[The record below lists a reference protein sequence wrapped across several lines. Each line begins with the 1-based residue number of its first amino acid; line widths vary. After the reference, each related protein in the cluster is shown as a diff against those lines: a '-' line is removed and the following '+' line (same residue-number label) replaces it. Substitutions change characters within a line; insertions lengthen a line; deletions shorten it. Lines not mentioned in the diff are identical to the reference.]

1 MDEIER
7 KLFGCKEKEN
17 KIAWE
22 VAYDLRFIELEKMK
36 NSVLQKS
43 IQEIY
48 QNAIK
53 IEQDDLKLQA
63 LEILASKIY
72 INSRGN
78 LGIID
83 NFLNS
88 KEERILCNFL
98 YKKDK
103 KKTKYCITYEE
114 D

>member
-7 KLFGCKEKEN
+7 KLFNCKEQEK
-17 KIAWE
+17 KII
-22 VAYDLRFIELEKMK
+22 V
-36 NSVLQKS
+36 
-43 IQEIY
+43 
-48 QNAIK
+48 K
-53 IEQDDLKLQA
+53 IEQDDLKTQA
-63 LEILASKIY
+63 LEILARKIY

-83 NFLNS
+83 NFLNN
-88 KEERILCNFL
+88 KEKHVLYKFL

-114 D
+114 N